1 MIVIKKVTVP
11 KFVLMIC
18 SLLLVL
24 VGFYCGYKCCEV
36 LTEEKIAKQEKMRKR
51 EEKKAA
57 EIQDETD
64 ITNQDVIAKLKDS
77 ISIIDNIGL
86 NNSKTVYHY
95 QDKILNSTLDK
106 TDKINSLIY
115 KLKNDKLDVATDDII
130 NKYLEVSK
138 IDNKDSLEFYMID
151 ANNFND
157 LYKKV
162 YGESLSSYDSLSN
175 VYLDKDTNKL
185 LLVADKNVV
194 INNIESYDYRFSEDS
209 NNIYVYRVVGLKKQD
224 GNNCDYYYDIEGNNK
239 YNSIPCDSQTIQPII
254 NKDNYDKFTKY
265 KITFT
270 KNNGNY
276 VFYSSE
282 KLNESKKEVNKNK
295 YIIKTD
301 MKYRT
306 MQNDGGS
313 HTDVYY
319 QIDFSKKVSIKL
331 QSKYVGFEGYEYE
344 AKNVNEKNLSDD
356 EVNRLRLIIDEAW
369 TKKDEKKDIPLD
381 NSYYTIVDE
390 NDISAIV
397 LDKNVIDV
405 INKIVE

>member
-24 VGFYCGYKCCEV
+24 VGFYCGYKCCEA
-36 LTEEKIAKQEKMRKR
+36 LTEEKIAKQEKMRKK
-51 EEKKAA
+51 EEKKSE
-57 EIQDETD
+57 EIQGETD
-64 ITNQDVIAKLKDS
+64 ISNQDVIAKLKDN
-77 ISIIDNIGL
+77 ISVIDNIGL
-86 NNSKTVYHY
+86 INCKTVYHY

-106 TDKINSLIY
+106 IDKINSLIY
-115 KLKNDKLDVATDDII
+115 KLKNDKLDVANADII
-130 NKYLEVSK
+130 NKYLEASK
-138 IDNKDSLEFYMID
+138 VDNRDSLEFYMID
-151 ANNFND
+151 VNNFND

-162 YGESLSSYDSLSN
+162 YGESLSNYDSLSN

-185 LLVADKNVV
+185 LLAVDKSVV
-194 INNIESYDYRFSEDS
+194 SNNIESYDYRFSEDS
-209 NNIYVYRVVGLKKQD
+209 NKIYVYRVVGLKKQD
-224 GNNCDYYYDIEGNNK
+224 GNNCDYYYDIEGNSK
-239 YNSIPCDSQTIQPII
+239 YNSIPCDSQTLQAII

-282 KLNESKKEVNKNK
+282 KLDEPKKEVNKNE

-313 HTDVYY
+313 HIDIYY
-319 QIDFSKKVSIKL
+319 QIDFNKKLSIKF
-331 QSKYVGFEGYEYE
+331 QSKYVGLKGYEYE

-381 NSYYTIVDE
+381 NSYYTIVDV

-397 LDKNVIDV
+397 LDKNVIDE